1 MSDLPRHA
9 ETQPRGRQE
18 PFARLGH
25 LVYRRRRAVLAIAGA
40 FLVFAA
46 AWGTGVFGSL
56 ISSGFETPGSES
68 AKALSR
74 AEDTVGRD
82 GADVVVLYRDGG
94 RTVDSSRFRDDVR
107 THLADLPTSLVAS
120 TTTWW
125 SSGGKA
131 GALVSRDRTQT
142 YAVLHLVGND
152 DDALMDTYKALEPR
166 LRDAPAGLTVRLGGD
181 EAVSSDITSQVSA
194 DIGRAESLSLPI
206 VMVLLV
212 LVFGGLTAAGLP
224 LAIGGLAILGSFTML
239 RLVTLFTDVSIF
251 SINIVTMLGL
261 GLAIDYAL
269 FVVSRFREELG
280 GGATTEQALVRTMST
295 AGRTVAFSG
304 VTVAISLASLLLF
317 PQVFLRSMGFG
328 GMAAVLVAM
337 VGALTVLP
345 AVLAVLGHRVDSL
358 RVGVPKRLRRTAR
371 RTPPPPADGA
381 GVDGQTLAADGAW
394 ARLAHSVMRRPVVYV
409 AVIVPVL
416 LLAGSPFL
424 RVEFGGVD
432 HRALPAGTQ
441 SRVVSETLIAD
452 FPGGGTSTID
462 PVVTY
467 ASGTVDDASLGA
479 YVQRLRGLPGV
490 RGVDVTGA
498 KDGTAVLSVRYR
510 FEGISSQARDLV
522 GQIRDVPAPSG
533 ADVLVGGRAADLRDL
548 LTSLSGTLPWM
559 GLFVVGVTL
568 LLLFL
573 AFGSVVLPVKA
584 VVMNVLS
591 LSASFGALV
600 WIFQD
605 GHLSGLLGFDST
617 GAIEATQP
625 ILMLA
630 MAFGLSMDYEVF
642 LLSRIR
648 EQWDHTGDNRL
659 AVANGLQ
666 RSGKIITS
674 AALLLVVVIGSFATS
689 GIVFIKMIG
698 VGMIIAIFVDAAIVR
713 TLLVPATMRLLGRW
727 NWWAPAPL
735 VRFWTRHG
743 IRESDHVPALI
754 DLPEPHPAGDRSSL
768 V

>member
-1 MSDLPRHA
+1 MSSDP
-9 ETQPRGRQE
+9 GRVG
-18 PFARLGH
+18 PFERWGH
-25 LVYRRRRAVLAIAGA
+25 VVYRRRRWVLAVAGV
-40 FLVFAA
+40 FLAFAA
-46 AWGTGVFGSL
+46 TWGTGVFGSL

-68 AKALSR
+68 ARALAQ

-82 GADVVVLYRDGG
+82 AADVVVLYRDGG
-94 RTVDSSRFRDDVR
+94 RSVDDPRFRDAVQE
-107 THLADLPTSLVAS
+107 HLADLPPSLVKS

-125 SSGGKA
+125 STNGTA
-131 GALVSRDRTQT
+131 DALVSHDRTQT

-152 DDALMDTYKALEPR
+152 DDALMDAYDALEPR
-166 LRDAPAGLTVRLGGD
+166 LRDAPPGLTVQLGGD
-181 EAVSSDITSQVSA
+181 EAISSDITNQVSE
-194 DIGRAESLSLPI
+194 DIGRAEQLSLPI

-212 LVFGGLTAAGLP
+212 VVFGGLTAASLP

-239 RLVTLFTDVSIF
+239 RLLTLTTDVSIF

-269 FVVSRFREELG
+269 FVVSRFREELR
-280 GGATTEQALVRTMST
+280 GGASTEQALVRTMST

-304 VTVAISLASLLLF
+304 LTVAISLASLLLF
-317 PQVFLRSMGFG
+317 PQIFLRSMGFG

-337 VGALTVLP
+337 IGALTVLP
-345 AVLAVLGHRVDSL
+345 ALLAVLGHRVDSL
-358 RVGVPKRLRRTAR
+358 RMRVPRRLRRTSTR
-371 RTPPPPADGA
+371 PRPEQG
-381 GVDGQTLAADGAW
+381 GW

-424 RVEFGGVD
+424 RAEFGGVD
-432 HRALPAGTQ
+432 HRALPAGTE
-441 SRVVSETLIAD
+441 SRVVAETLIAD

-467 ASGTVDDASLGA
+467 ADGTVDDASLAA
-479 YVQRLRGLPGV
+479 YVEDLRGLDGV
-490 RGVDVTGA
+490 RSVAVTGEQ
-498 KDGTAVLSVRYR
+498 DGTAVLSIHYA
-510 FEGISSQARDLV
+510 FEGISSEARDLV
-522 GQIRDVPAPSG
+522 GQVRAVPAPSG

-548 LTSLSGTLPWM
+548 LASLSGTLPWM
-559 GLFVVGVTL
+559 GLFVLGVTL

-591 LSASFGALV
+591 LTASFGALV
-600 WIFQD
+600 WIFQE
-605 GHLSGLLGFDST
+605 GHLSGLLGFEST

-630 MAFGLSMDYEVF
+630 LAFGLSMDYEVF

-648 EQWDHTGDNRL
+648 EQWDRTGDNTL
-659 AVANGLQ
+659 AVAGGLQ

-674 AALLLVVVIGSFATS
+674 AAVLLVVVIGAFATS

-698 VGMIIAIFVDAAIVR
+698 VGMIIAIVVDAAIVR
-713 TLLVPATMRLLGRW
+713 TLLVPATMRLLGSW
-727 NWWAPAPL
+727 NWWAPEPL
-735 VRFWTRHG
+735 ARFWARHG
-743 IRESDHVPALI
+743 IRESD
-754 DLPEPHPAGDRSSL
+754 DLPELVGATDGPPAGHREREHAGHL
-768 V
+768 TV